1 MSRIVLP
8 FVVIAVAAGI
18 GAVLLKTP
26 QQVSK
31 SPPQHISAVVGV
43 AELRPQSER
52 VFVEA
57 FGTVVAA
64 REVRIQPEVAGRIVE
79 LHPEL
84 VPGGLIPEGATLFRI
99 EMADYEIAVAQAE
112 AELKVAR
119 LQVDQLRASVEALRA
134 RVRQTE
140 AELKYLAWNAERIA
154 RLSESEQAGEAEARD
169 AQSRLESQRASLSA
183 LKAQIVEEERAVDSA
198 VANTGSAEGRL
209 ASAKLAL
216 TRTQVVAPFDAIVL
230 DESVELGQLVGAQ
243 STVATLAATDE
254 FWVEA
259 SVPVAR
265 LPEIPFATDGD
276 ESSASRVTVTLVTG
290 ETNVSREGVALRP
303 LGQLD
308 PQGRMA
314 RVLIAIRDPLD
325 LQNDR
330 VEERK
335 SILLGSYVRLAID
348 AGVRADVYAI
358 PRYAL
363 RENDRVWVRDKDGKL
378 GIRDVQIVWRRA
390 DDVLVRDGFLPGDQL
405 VTTHLASVVPGMP
418 LDIREEETTA
428 SAASDEDKPS
438 DNS

>member
-31 SPPQHISAVVGV
+31 SAPQRVSAVVGV
-43 AELRPQSER
+43 AELRPQNER
-52 VFVEA
+52 VFIEA

-64 REVRIQPEVAGRIVE
+64 REVRVQPEVTGRVVE

-84 VPGGLIPEGATLFRI
+84 TPGGLIPEGATLFKI
-99 EMADYEIAVAQAE
+99 ETADYEITVAQAE

-119 LQVDQLRASVEALRA
+119 LQVDQLRASVEALRG

-140 AELKYLAWNAERIA
+140 AELKYLKWNAERIA
-154 RLSESEQAGEAEARD
+154 RLSESDQAGEAETRD
-169 AQSRLESQRASLSA
+169 AQSRLESQRALLSA

-198 VANTGSAEGRL
+198 EAGTGSAESRL
-209 ASAKLAL
+209 AAAKLAL
-216 TRTQVVAPFDAIVL
+216 ARTQVAAPFDAIVL
-230 DESVELGQLVGAQ
+230 DEAVELGQLVGPQ

-259 SVPVAR
+259 AIPVAR
-265 LPEIPFATDGD
+265 LPEIPFATNGD
-276 ESSASRVTVTLVTG
+276 ESRASRVTVTLVTG
-290 ETNVSREGVALRP
+290 ETNVSREGFALRP

-314 RVLIAIRDPLD
+314 RVLVAIRDPFD

-330 VEERK
+330 IDERK

-348 AGVRADVYAI
+348 AGVRTDVYAI

-363 RENDRVWVRDKDGKL
+363 RENNRVWVRDKDGKL
-378 GIRDVQIVWRRA
+378 GIRDVQIIWRRP
-390 DDVLVRDGFLPGDQL
+390 DDVLVRDGFSPGDKL

-418 LDIREEETTA
+418 LDIRQEETST
-428 SAASDEDKPS
+428 SAAIDQDKAL